1 MRRGI
6 LIGVVIGVLAGIL
19 IGFFWT
25 KITWELID
33 IQSFRNKEVCIKYFD
48 KYYNFLK
55 DTYNYD
61 ELSQYISDYEI
72 FYNKSM
78 NTCIAA
84 YTLNGM
90 HTIYGQKYP
99 TFSRYI
105 VDYFNGQK
113 ELFWCS
119 VDTYADSESKCMQ
132 EREQEKEKYKS
143 N

>member
-1 MRRGI
+1 MKQKNWALSIIVI
-6 LIGVVIGVLAGIL
+6 LIAL
-19 IGFFWT
+19 IGMFFYQDYNKKKT
-25 KITWELID
+25 IEHEL
-33 IQSFRNKEVCIKYFD
+33 RLKESCIKYFD

-61 ELSQYISDYEI
+61 ELSQYVSDYEI

-90 HTIYGQKYP
+90 NTIYGQKYP

-113 ELFWCS
+113 KLFWCS
-119 VDTYADSESKCMQ
+119 VDTYADRESKCMQ
-132 EREQEKEKYKS
+132 EREQEKEKYKR